1 MTGRRAIFG
10 LCMLCAL
17 AFSAIAAQGASAKGQ
32 TAFTCT
38 SEATVKDF
46 AKEHCVPGETG
57 TSFGHKEIPVNEVTH
72 ATLSNEKTNAE
83 TNGRTNTVLKE
94 TIAATNLELEST
106 GLVDGVGTLKNEV
119 VGTEMRASA
128 ESNASGIT
136 YNGVIVKA
144 PAGKGCKVF
153 EDNGGVKGA
162 EGVVKTRKVKGHTTV
177 VTDKENGEGTAEERH
192 SVIIEPAVAGEP
204 FASFFIECEKGKGVP
219 EELEGRWEITGT
231 ITCPTHGATISC
243 NHTTLTE
250 QNTLKGKGKKAGL
263 QGKATIIAGKE
274 PITEPT
280 HPISVTTEP

>member
-32 TAFTCT
+32 TAFTCS
-38 SEATVKDF
+38 SEAKVKEF
-46 AKEHCVPGETG
+46 AKEHCVPGQTG
-57 TSFGHKEIPVNEVTH
+57 TSFGHVEIPVNEVTH

-83 TNGRTNTVLKE
+83 TNGRTNTVLSE
-94 TIAATNLELEST
+94 TIAATNLRLEST
-106 GLVDGVGTLKNEV
+106 GLVDGIGTLKNEV
-119 VGTEMRASA
+119 VGTEMRAFA

-136 YNGVIVKA
+136 FEGVVVTA

-153 EDNGGVKGA
+153 EDNEGVKGA
-162 EGVVKTRKVKGHTTV
+162 QGVVKTKPVMGNTTV
-177 VTDKENGEGTAEERH
+177 VKDKQEGVEEERH
-192 SVIIEPAVAGEP
+192 SVIIEPKAGAV
-204 FASFFIECEKGKGVP
+204 FATFFIECEKGKGVP
-219 EELEGRWEITGT
+219 EELEGTWEITGT
-231 ITCPTHGATISC
+231 ITCPTHGATITC
-243 NHTTLTE
+243 NHNTVTE

-263 QGKATIIAGKE
+263 EGKATIIAGKE